1 MDGIPHHQHPLG
13 PGFSAASTAA
23 DVLKGID
30 LTGRNVIITGGHSG
44 IGRETTR
51 ALGDAGAS
59 VLVGVRYPDR
69 AAMALSGAIGTAGV
83 ELDRLDLLDPASID
97 AFAARY
103 RESGRPLHILINN
116 AGIVSPTLGRDP
128 RGYELQFATN
138 HLGHFQLT
146 LGLLPALGAA
156 AGARVVTLSSWAHHF
171 SDIDYEDPHFEHRA
185 YESMTAH
192 GQSKTANALFS
203 VALDARLAGDG
214 IRGYSLHPGGIVA
227 TNLIPS
233 FRDSD
238 KRAMNLID
246 ADGRPIIDPATD
258 RKSPQ
263 QGAATSVWAATSPML
278 ADIGGVY
285 LQDNDIAPLDEGV
298 TADPNIGSVPV
309 SNAVGVAPYA
319 VDPASAQRL
328 WELSERLT
336 A

>member
-1 MDGIPHHQHPLG
+1 MDGMTHHQHPLG
-13 PGFSAASTAA
+13 SGFSAASTAA

-30 LTGRNVIITGGHSG
+30 MTGRNVIITGGHSG

-59 VLVGVRYPDR
+59 VLVGVRYPER
-69 AAMALSGAIGTAGV
+69 AATALPGAIGTADI
-83 ELDRLDLLDPASID
+83 ELDRLDLLDPVSID

-146 LGLLPALGAA
+146 LGLLPALRAA

-214 IRGYSLHPGGIVA
+214 IRGYSLHPGGSSQPTSSPRSATA
-227 TNLIPS
+227 TNA
-233 FRDSD
+233 R
-238 KRAMNLID
+238 
-246 ADGRPIIDPATD
+246 
-258 RKSPQ
+258 
-263 QGAATSVWAATSPML
+263 
-278 ADIGGVY
+278 
-285 LQDNDIAPLDEGV
+285 
-298 TADPNIGSVPV
+298 
-309 SNAVGVAPYA
+309 
-319 VDPASAQRL
+319 
-328 WELSERLT
+328 
-336 A
+336 